1 MPARV
6 SGAGGVEKRI
16 AAPFG
21 VSLEDQ
27 HLNLRKLQIFGFK
40 SFMSRLE
47 LDFSPGITAIL
58 GPNGCGKS
66 NVVDAIRWVLGEQ
79 RTRLLRNTKMENVLF
94 NGTRLRKPLGMAEV
108 YMTLSN
114 EDHGLSVDYEEVTIG
129 RKLYRSGVSEYT
141 LNNDPTRLKKI
152 KNLLVDTGLGNNA
165 YAIIE
170 RDMVERVLSEKEQ
183 EKRNL
188 LEEAAGVM
196 RYRIQ
201 REEAER
207 KIKLT
212 EQDLLRLGDII
223 QELDKEIRSLKYQ
236 MAKARRYVRLRDES
250 NEMESVLLKATLY
263 DLLIREDE
271 LNKERERHEGIRL
284 ADDNEISTRENR
296 LQERRIESSEQ
307 EHSLQGL
314 RETRYNVSSN
324 LQQHEEKIAVHT
336 ERISSSR
343 GRIVEDRA
351 EIDRAREK
359 LHNLASDLERYQS
372 EVGGRGS
379 RLEDLREELS
389 TQEESLRSVSRR
401 LDEARKDLRE
411 KKQLALNLVEA
422 KAREEGLVEHL
433 ESTLTELEG
442 KRESIENLIADLSEE
457 ESRRVSELGEVEHRF
472 DEAGRQLDE
481 RRDDSRKLTSELDR
495 LAEETASCEKAL
507 SEAVR
512 NQTKLR
518 EKKGFLEKIKREH
531 TRWSDDTLGAHEGLS
546 GVLSDFVHV
555 DKEYR
560 KCFEA
565 CLAPVLNGVVAR
577 SREDAVVCIREF
589 VAADSGRVQILI
601 SRSYT
606 DAAPAETVAG
616 EGIVGPALSL
626 ARFDESIEAYMRS
639 YLSGVVVVENTDAA
653 LDVIESGRVTRVVTL
668 DGVFFDGPGRIIVA
682 GSDDVETTLLDY
694 DAKLTELST
703 GLEHLEGAGRE
714 LEQLRDTLAR
724 DRERVQRDVA
734 EARRTIAAQ
743 EQAVESLRG
752 ARRDRE
758 LAVVRVKEKITSA
771 DSALAENGESV
782 SAVKIRLEATTN
794 RPDSG
799 VAADAGAGDVDDA
812 DVARTEQLTVDLE
825 REKESLAE
833 SVGRLR
839 LENVSVSGEVDTLKT
854 KIRNAEKLDEELKQ
868 LMQARE
874 EDETR
879 CQEQIKVSE
888 EDVASLRSGISGL
901 HAEKETVEREI
912 DQVSEA
918 HEETKRECDKLE
930 KELKQ
935 MKDQRDA
942 KRENLERVSVE
953 TASLE
958 TRVSGLL
965 EKAEESFDQDLRPF
979 LKDRELFDP
988 SEWENFNRE
997 ALSELKAKVENFGP
1011 VNMLALDEY
1020 NEKNERFE
1028 FLSRQKAD
1036 LEEAKNSLT
1045 LAIRRIN
1052 KEARRLLRE
1061 TFEQVRQN
1069 FKQTFLTLFDG
1080 GEVDLLFVDSD
1091 DPLEANIKIVANPK
1105 GKKLHDIA
1113 SLSSGERALV
1123 ALSLLFG
1130 IYLVKPSPFC
1140 VFDEVDAPLDDANI
1154 ARFVRLLK
1162 SFTDRTQFIVITHN
1176 KKTMEAA
1183 DNLYGVTMEEPG
1195 VSKLVSIRLDEAER
1209 FRHHRTGTNASDD
1222 ASDNAPSAAAPAA

>member
-6 SGAGGVEKRI
+6 SGAGGVEIRI
-16 AAPFG
+16 AAPFS

-141 LNNDPTRLKKI
+141 LNNEPTRLKTI

-170 RDMVERVLSEKEQ
+170 RDMVDKVLSEKEQ

-236 MAKARRYVRLRDES
+236 MAKARRYVRLRDKS
-250 NEMESVLLKATLY
+250 NEMEAVLLKATLY

-336 ERISSSR
+336 ERVNSSR

-359 LHNLASDLERYQS
+359 LHNLASDLERYNN
-372 EVGGRGS
+372 EVGGRGN
-379 RLEDLREELS
+379 RLETLREELS

-442 KRESIENLIADLSEE
+442 KRESIENQVSDLSEE

-472 DEAGRQLDE
+472 NEAGRQLDS
-481 RRDDSRKLTSELDR
+481 RRDDSRKFTSELDR

-518 EKKGFLEKIKREH
+518 EKKEFLDKIKREH

-601 SRSYT
+601 SLSDP
-606 DAAPAETVAG
+606 DAAPPGGETVSG
-616 EGIVGPALSL
+616 EGIVGPASSL
-626 ARFDESIEAYMRS
+626 ARFDKSIEAYMRS
-639 YLSGVVVVENTDAA
+639 YLSGVVVVEDTDAA
-653 LDVIESGRVTRVVTL
+653 LDVIESGRVARVVTL
-668 DGVFFDGPGRIIVA
+668 DGVFFDGPARIIVA

-694 DAKLTELST
+694 DAKLTELSA

-714 LEQLRDTLAR
+714 LEQLRDSLAR

-734 EARRTIAAQ
+734 EARTTIAAQ

-752 ARRDRE
+752 TRRDRE

-771 DSALAENGESV
+771 ESALAENGESV

-794 RPDSG
+794 RPNSG
-799 VAADAGAGDVDDA
+799 AAANAGAGDVDDV
-812 DVARTEQLTVDLE
+812 DVARTEELTLDLE
-825 REKESLAE
+825 REKELLAE
-833 SVGRLR
+833 SVGRLK
-839 LENVSVSGEVDTLKT
+839 LENVSVSGEVDTLQT

-868 LMQARE
+868 LMQARK

-879 CQEQIKVSE
+879 CQEQITVSE

-912 DQVSEA
+912 EQISEA
-918 HEETKRECDKLE
+918 HEETKRECDELE

-965 EKAEESFDQDLRPF
+965 EKAEENFDQDLRPY
-979 LKDRELFDP
+979 LKNRELFDP

-997 ALSELKAKVENFGP
+997 ALSQLKAKVENFGP

-1028 FLSRQKAD
+1028 FLSKQKAD

-1195 VSKLVSIRLDEAER
+1195 ISKLVSIRLDEAER
-1209 FRHHRTGTNASDD
+1209 FRHHRTGTNQSDD
-1222 ASDNAPSAAAPAA
+1222 APSAAAPAA